1 MIKLEQYFLK
11 KCTGH
16 VTFRMLL
23 MMSPDKRDLT
33 NKGVLANAEVTVILL
48 RFVRNI
54 GAADWMDPNSVI
66 YSYQPLPNIIV
77 PLIRQSMM

>member
-1 MIKLEQYFLK
+1 
-11 KCTGH
+11 
-16 VTFRMLL
+16 

-54 GAADWMDPNSVI
+54 GALDWMDTNSVI
-66 YSYQPLPNIIV
+66 YSYQPLFQ
-77 PLIRQSMM
+77 LCF